1 MKKHKLIL
9 FIFLSLIFVSCGNN
23 DVKEIN
29 TKNIKDTEIKKIEK
43 KSLFAEGTLKD
54 KQYSNIVAMIDYM
67 DDNSYKL
74 KIRIEQK
81 DDITFNTENQNVYAD
96 INISSDSL
104 NNGEIKYKKNID
116 DKSLFKIP
124 LVNNRIPRVTEIL
137 IDKNSDLLTK
147 KEHKAILEK
156 EKGLWISIQIR
167 DPQGFI
173 LEISNTI
180 FGEKQ

>member
-1 MKKHKLIL
+1 
-9 FIFLSLIFVSCGNN
+9 
-23 DVKEIN
+23 
-29 TKNIKDTEIKKIEK
+29 
-43 KSLFAEGTLKD
+43 
-54 KQYSNIVAMIDYM
+54 
-67 DDNSYKL
+67 
-74 KIRIEQK
+74 
-81 DDITFNTENQNVYAD
+81 
-96 INISSDSL
+96 
-104 NNGEIKYKKNID
+104 KKNID